1 MVKTW
6 LISLTLLFG
15 GPLAAEPLSF
25 EILPRVCITA
35 PDSPCRMNVSVSWQA
50 PQLACLVDATR
61 PEEYIHCADN
71 LDDFPLELDL
81 SQDAEFSLVDPDT
94 HQVLAKQRIDLL
106 IKEKPP
112 LQERRLS
119 WSLF

>member
-1 MVKTW
+1 MVKAW
-6 LISLTLLFG
+6 ALSLTLLFG
-15 GPLAAEPLSF
+15 GQLAAEPLSF

-35 PDSPCRMNVSVSWQA
+35 ADKSCNMSVSVSWQA
-50 PQLACLVDATR
+50 PQLACLVDASR

-71 LDDFPLELDL
+71 LDDFPLQLDL
-81 SQDAEFSLVDPDT
+81 KRDAEFSLVDPNT
-94 HQVLAKQRIDLL
+94 KQVLAQQRIELL